1 VETDARIITGEINE
15 VHAIMAG
22 GRDLIVRIFHGEH
35 GSFVHE
41 AKAIALCRAAGLAV
55 PEVLLAEPTVS
66 VETRCPGRPLTELA
80 PELSD
85 AQAEHLTT
93 EAGRLLGRLAQ
104 VPTTGLESH
113 PFLEDVAG
121 DVERLRTR
129 RDLMERIGVDD
140 RLLDAI
146 YHRLQ
151 QAAPTFDAQPGVFA
165 HRDYHPKHLL
175 SDGKKV
181 TGLID
186 FERACAATIAE
197 DVGWWDYYQ
206 YPPFLTTWLL
216 QGLGE
221 VVALPADLT
230 IQVHMVRLRMVLGN
244 AIYYESQSAF
254 GALDFVAKR
263 LDEDVRRIGLRG

>member
-1 VETDARIITGEINE
+1 
-15 VHAIMAG
+15 
-22 GRDLIVRIFHGEH
+22 
-35 GSFVHE
+35 
-41 AKAIALCRAAGLAV
+41 
-55 PEVLLAEPTVS
+55 

-80 PELSD
+80 PELSE
-85 AQAEHLTT
+85 AQAEQLTI
-93 EAGRLLGRLAQ
+93 EAGRQLGRLTQ
-104 VPTTGLESH
+104 VPTTGMETH
-113 PFLEDVAG
+113 PFLDGVDGE
-121 DVERLRTR
+121 VERLRR
-129 RDLMERIGVDD
+129 RPDLLQRIGVDGG
-140 RLLDAI
+140 LLENI
-146 YHRLQ
+146 VHKLQ
-151 QAAPTFDAQPGVFA
+151 EGAPLFDAQPVVFT

-175 SDGKKV
+175 SDGKHI

-206 YPPFLTTWLL
+206 YPPFMTTWLL

-244 AIYYESQSAF
+244 AIYYEPQSAF

-263 LDEDVRRIGLRG
+263 LDEDVRRLARVMACR